1 MVKKWRRRRF
11 PQRTNSHRS
20 LGIKTGTLLR
30 FKANIF
36 LVSDCVIPV
45 YDSLKGAAFEGRS
58 KPLKAMPRFRLN
70 RGDRMAPESCNEFP
84 ASEPANPNA
93 VGSHAVTRQS
103 REEEIE
109 ERRKI
114 RRLQLMMDM
123 VMSVIGQDPNLTID
137 EAAEMVADSRRAALA
152 MFPDKELAF
161 NILYKPRLQRL
172 MRERYRIQ

>member
-1 MVKKWRRRRF
+1 
-11 PQRTNSHRS
+11 
-20 LGIKTGTLLR
+20 
-30 FKANIF
+30 
-36 LVSDCVIPV
+36 
-45 YDSLKGAAFEGRS
+45 
-58 KPLKAMPRFRLN
+58 
-70 RGDRMAPESCNEFP
+70 MAPESYSEVP
-84 ASEPANPNA
+84 SSEPVSPNPM
-93 VGSHAVTRQS
+93 TQQT
-103 REEEIE
+103 REEELE

>member
-1 MVKKWRRRRF
+1 L
-11 PQRTNSHRS
+11 T
-20 LGIKTGTLLR
+20 GIETGTPGQQHLFGFGLR
-30 FKANIF
+30 LSGIRFAQ
-36 LVSDCVIPV
+36 S
-45 YDSLKGAAFEGRS
+45 SLD
-58 KPLKAMPRFRLN
+58 FRLPRN
-70 RGDRMAPESCNEFP
+70 FLGKARAACGGDWM
-84 ASEPANPNA
+84 ASESYNEVPNSELANPNA
-93 VGSHAVTRQS
+93 INQQS
-103 REEEIE
+103 REEQME

-123 VMSVIGQDPNLTID
+123 VMSVIGQDPHLTVD